1 VDAAARAAV
10 ARSRRRA
17 YLQWE
22 GRRRTDM
29 TTFDDRERGFEAK
42 FVHDQEMQFK
52 IVARRNKL
60 LGLWAAKQMG
70 LSDVEAE
77 TYASEVIRAEFEEAG
92 DEEVVKKL
100 LGDLTSAGVECDEA
114 KIREALEHKNV
125 EARRQMMA

>member
-1 VDAAARAAV
+1 VTGGV
-10 ARSRRRA
+10 ARPASRA
-17 YLQWE
+17 YLE
-22 GRRRTDM
+22 ATTRRTAM
-29 TTFDDRERGFEAK
+29 TTFDDRERAFEAK
-42 FVHDQEMQFK
+42 FAHDQEMQFK
-52 IVARRNKL
+52 IVARRNRL

-114 KIREALEHKNV
+114 RIREALEHKNV